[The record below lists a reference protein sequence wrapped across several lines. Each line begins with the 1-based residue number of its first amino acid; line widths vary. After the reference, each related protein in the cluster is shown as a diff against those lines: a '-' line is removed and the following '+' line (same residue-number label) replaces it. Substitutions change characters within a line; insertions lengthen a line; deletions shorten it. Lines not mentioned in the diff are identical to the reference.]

1 MPQLPFARAQEASAP
16 SMVSLAMAESIIAA
30 AKAKAEQEGWA
41 MSFAVVDNS
50 GRPVAMV
57 RMDGTRWMT
66 PKVAHSK
73 ALTSATFGRPS
84 ASVQEFATGRPQL
97 FKNVQKLIGEP
108 LLPAGGGLPIMVGG
122 KLLGGVGASGGTE
135 AEDIG
140 SGAGWTG
147 CDWGGVNTHKGRT
160 VVRPHSPP
168 GNSYFYEP
176 SPQPALP
183 VMQKERKNP
192 GRPSHGPCLQQI
204 PARQR

>member
-1 MPQLPFARAQEASAP
+1 MKKIFTVGLWIIVSLVLSAPSVRAQEASAP

-41 MSFAVVDNS
+41 MSFAVVDNF

-108 LLPAGGGLPIMVGG
+108 LLPAGGGLPIMVDG
-122 KLLGGVGASGGTE
+122 KLLGGIGASGGTE
-135 AEDIG
+135 AEDIEAAQ
-140 SGAGWTG
+140 AGLDAIG
-147 CDWGGVNTHKGRT
+147 MK
-160 VVRPHSPP
+160 
-168 GNSYFYEP
+168 
-176 SPQPALP
+176 
-183 VMQKERKNP
+183 
-192 GRPSHGPCLQQI
+192 
-204 PARQR
+204 